1 MGRRLATSAAA
12 AAAAVAVAAVAGA
25 PGVPRAAAAPAP
37 GGETPP
43 WFYDGPSGP
52 AHWHALDNRFAS
64 CGAGDRQ
71 SPINV
76 VVTPPRAAGTVMRDL
91 ARPEGGLFHVE
102 VNANNVPMQCDSA
115 STCGRLQWAN
125 TTYALL
131 DIHAHVPAEH
141 QLNGRSF
148 PLELHAV
155 HVSADTQEIAV
166 VGMLFDYL
174 GAPHP
179 LLQRLLDA
187 KAAETN
193 VTVAAGEWDN
203 VMRPESGF
211 CHLEGSLTTPPCT
224 EGLNWFL
231 QTDVLSV
238 SRVQVS
244 EFAAIRGEGPAAGN
258 ARPLQDT
265 NGREVVCYGPVQEL
279 AAEAAANRSSPTP
292 AAADPDGGA
301 ACFPASAIVQR
312 PDGAAVRLADVSVG
326 DALRVGADGASS
338 DVYMWS
344 HRLPAGRHPFVRL
357 RTASGGALT
366 ASPGHLIYANGVR
379 TPASA
384 VVVGDT
390 LPAVAA
396 DGTVTPAVVV
406 AVERVVAE
414 GLYHPHTLSG
424 DLIVDGFVVSTW
436 TTAVPVAAARAAL
449 APAAALYRT
458 TGWSVGW
465 LHGGGRGWA
474 DAARTAVVAA
484 LSVF

>member
-1 MGRRLATSAAA
+1 M
-12 AAAAVAVAAVAGA
+12 
-25 PGVPRAAAAPAP
+25 
-37 GGETPP
+37 
-43 WFYDGPSGP
+43 
-52 AHWHALDNRFAS
+52 H
-64 CGAGDRQ
+64 
-71 SPINV
+71 
-76 VVTPPRAAGTVMRDL
+76 DL

-102 VNANNVPMQCDSA
+102 VKANNVPMQCDSA
-115 STCGRLQWAN
+115 STCGRLRWAN

-244 EFAAIRGEGPAAGN
+244 AFAAIRGEGPAAGN

-265 NGREVVCYGPVQEL
+265 NGREVVQHTESRLHHHAECCCTRDDQGKPTVAQLELVDRPVSMMETWSGLGMTRAQ
-279 AAEAAANRSSPTP
+279 
-292 AAADPDGGA
+292 PD
-301 ACFPASAIVQR
+301 
-312 PDGAAVRLADVSVG
+312 
-326 DALRVGADGASS
+326 
-338 DVYMWS
+338 
-344 HRLPAGRHPFVRL
+344 
-357 RTASGGALT
+357 
-366 ASPGHLIYANGVR
+366 
-379 TPASA
+379 
-384 VVVGDT
+384 
-390 LPAVAA
+390 
-396 DGTVTPAVVV
+396 
-406 AVERVVAE
+406 
-414 GLYHPHTLSG
+414 
-424 DLIVDGFVVSTW
+424 
-436 TTAVPVAAARAAL
+436 VPRDS
-449 APAAALYRT
+449 R
-458 TGWSVGW
+458 GW
-465 LHGGGRGWA
+465 LDR
-474 DAARTAVVAA
+474 DFKC
-484 LSVF
+484 LMF

>member
-1 MGRRLATSAAA
+1 MARRLT
-12 AAAAVAVAAVAGA
+12 AVAVVTAVGALAGVLLLS
-25 PGVPRAAAAPAP
+25 GAAAAPAP
-37 GGETPP
+37 GGDTPP

-52 AHWHALDNRFAS
+52 EHWHALDNRFAS

-76 VVTPPRAAGTVMRDL
+76 VVTPPRTTTTQMHDL

-102 VNANNVPMQCDSA
+102 VKANNVPMQCDSE

-131 DIHAHVPAEH
+131 DVHAHVPAEH

-155 HVSADTQEIAV
+155 HVSADTKEIAV

-187 KAAETN
+187 KAAATN
-193 VTVAAGEWDN
+193 VTVSAGEWDN
-203 VMRPESGF
+203 VVRPESGF

-231 QTDVLSV
+231 QTDILSV

-244 EFAAIRGEGPAAGN
+244 AFAAIRGEGPAAGN

-279 AAEAAANRSSPTP
+279 AAEAAAANRTSPTP
-292 AAADPDGGA
+292 APTSASNSGP
-301 ACFPASAIVQR
+301 ACFPASAMVQR
-312 PDGAAVRLADVSVG
+312 PDGTAMRLADVAVG
-326 DALRVGADGASS
+326 DALRVGPDGATSE
-338 DVYMWS
+338 VYMWS

-357 RTASGGALT
+357 RTAGGSSLT
-366 ASPGHLIYANGVR
+366 ASPGHLVYASGVR
-379 TPASA
+379 KPASA

-390 LPAVAA
+390 LPEVAA
-396 DGTVTPAVVV
+396 NGTAAAPAVVV
-406 AVERVVAE
+406 AVERVE
-414 GLYHPHTLSG
+414 EDGLYNPHTLSG
-424 DLIVDGFVVSTW
+424 DLLVDGFVVSTW
-436 TTAVPVAAARAAL
+436 TTAVPVAAARVAL
-449 APAAALYRT
+449 APAAALYRA

-465 LHGGGRGWA
+465 LHGGGGGWA
-474 DAARTAVVAA
+474 DAARTAVVDA